1 MLTTQTFVVYLL
13 HRGKCCLILI
23 APWEM
28 LSYIYCTV
36 GNVVV
41 YLLHRGKCCRIL
53 IAPWEMLSY
62 TYCTVGNVVVY
73 LLHRGK
79 CCRILIA
86 PWEMRA
92 VLYEASQ
99 LLTYMGQV
107 SRSVRHTC
115 VRRRNTNKK
124 QDSLGEQACVKQ
136 ESGYFENLDNFGN
149 QSMLSKM
156 LFIILRT
163 FRVLIFLTY
172 LVSEKCVDILAKDIL
187 W

>member
-1 MLTTQTFVVYLL
+1 MLTTQTF
-13 HRGKCCLILI
+13 
-23 APWEM
+23 
-28 LSYIYCTV
+28 
-36 GNVVV
+36 VV

-62 TYCTVGNVVVY
+62 TYCIVGNVVVY

-86 PWEMRA
+86 PWEMHA

-115 VRRRNTNKK
+115 VRWRNNNRK
-124 QDSLGEQACVKQ
+124 QDSRCEQACVKQ
-136 ESGYFENLDNFGN
+136 ESGYFENLENFVN
-149 QSMLSKM
+149 QSML
-156 LFIILRT
+156 
-163 FRVLIFLTY
+163 
-172 LVSEKCVDILAKDIL
+172 
-187 W
+187 